1 MNKTIIILLVST
13 ITFISCK
20 NTEQSVNMLDIAKQY
35 YKALDQSDGAAL
47 KTLLSD
53 SMTTTI
59 PEYNYIQT
67 YSQKDYV
74 ENWLKWDSAFEPTYE
89 ILQME
94 ADNGMVKAKISKFD
108 KRITLLNEKSFIT
121 NEILRFQNDKIS
133 SIETEYVS
141 WDEKT
146 WERNRT
152 NLLKWIDENHPEL
165 NGFIFDQTDEG
176 GKKFIKAI
184 ELYKNRK

>member
-1 MNKTIIILLVST
+1 MNKSIIILLVFT

-20 NTEQSVNMLDIAKQY
+20 NTDKTVNKLYIAKQY

-47 KTLLSD
+47 KTMLSD
-53 SMTTTI
+53 SLMTTI

-67 YSQKDYV
+67 YSQEDYI

-108 KRITLLNEKSFIT
+108 KRITLLHEKPFIT
-121 NEILRFQNDKIS
+121 VEIIRFQNDKIS
-133 SIETEYVS
+133 SVETEYVS

-152 NLLKWIDENHPEL
+152 ELLKWIDENHPEL
-165 NGFIFDQTDEG
+165 NDFIFDQTDEG
-176 GKKFIKAI
+176 GKKFVKAI
-184 ELYKNRK
+184 ELFKNRK